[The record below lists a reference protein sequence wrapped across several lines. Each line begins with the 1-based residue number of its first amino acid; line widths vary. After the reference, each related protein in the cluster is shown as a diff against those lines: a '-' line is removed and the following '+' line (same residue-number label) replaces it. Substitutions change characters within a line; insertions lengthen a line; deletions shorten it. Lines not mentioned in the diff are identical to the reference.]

1 MSRPNYS
8 EGDLIETQEE
18 RLTSSPES
26 SVGPSRKKP
35 NNTLSSPEPE
45 SKSESSSKSSSSK
58 SVEEMSISESS
69 RLESESSAELSQ
81 DSESAEEGFLKP
93 PSLKKFISPT
103 LDDSGLGA
111 DAAKGFGAIT
121 TPQSAPPRIKSSKAK
136 QAPTIFYKI
145 KGEEIIFMVSYTRPP
160 TIHGSKQGDHVTAF
174 SILAELIYNAAWHKN
189 NPEEM
194 VETLKRISRAIFK
207 EKGVRPLHEKLDAFL
222 QDFQGGGHFVA
233 QKEGRDVRKLLE
245 SAPGLLE
252 IMEKLL
258 EESKLEL
265 SEEQGECISH
275 LKTIAESEK
284 DQQISQKVRTTF
296 RENRFR
302 VIGDFVCNLLNTFI
316 NSLNSDKKMSFVS
329 DRSKNKESSN
339 SDCIKVALYTLRLLN
354 LLCKHDSDEIK
365 REEIKELVIEQI
377 DERYSQLKRGLANLV
392 SEIFKKEAADD
403 FRKDKCAK
411 LFETNFFA
419 GESLDAKIIDLMARE
434 INNLFDFKCC
444 DGRQADQ
451 LKDLIA
457 MHVMIVV
464 TAYEDIGK
472 FLQKTPDTF
481 EKLLLSCT
489 KEIVEKQGWE
499 LVVKKP
505 DLLAKNIGKIIDF
518 KNFRIHNDC
527 AISLNPLRKL
537 ETGASG
543 QSDSEEEDRDKS
555 RYRQASGKAK
565 KPSSEPLDKKQEL
578 QAHN

>member
-1 MSRPNYS
+1 MSKSSSPEGGLIKTKEEQSKSSS
-8 EGDLIETQEE
+8 ESSAAPDRKKPKNTN
-18 RLTSSPES
+18 SSPES
-26 SVGPSRKKP
+26 KRGP
-35 NNTLSSPEPE
+35 
-45 SKSESSSKSSSSK
+45 SSKSSSPE
-58 SVEEMSISESS
+58 SVGAMSISESS
-69 RLESESSAELSQ
+69 RLGNESSAEISQ
-81 DSESAEEGFLKP
+81 DSESAEEESLGL
-93 PSLKKFISPT
+93 PSLKKITSPTT

-111 DAAKGFGAIT
+111 DASKEFLPIT

-145 KGEEIIFMVSYTRPP
+145 KDEEIIFMVSYTRPP

-189 NPEEM
+189 NPEEI

-245 SAPGLLE
+245 SAPALLD
-252 IMEKLL
+252 IMKKLL
-258 EESKLEL
+258 EESKPEL
-265 SEEQGECISH
+265 SEEQKACISH
-275 LKTIAESEK
+275 LKTIAEGEK

-365 REEIKELVIEQI
+365 REEIKALVIEQI
-377 DERYSQLKRGLANLV
+377 DERYSQLKRGLANLA
-392 SEIFKKEAADD
+392 SEIFKKEAVDD
-403 FRKDKCAK
+403 FRRDECAQ
-411 LFETNFFA
+411 LFGTNFFT
-419 GESLDAKIIDLMARE
+419 GKILDDKIIDLMARE
-434 INNLFDFKCC
+434 INNLFDFKYCA
-444 DGRQADQ
+444 GRQNDD
-451 LKDLIA
+451 LRDLIA

-481 EKLLLSCT
+481 GKLLLSCT
-489 KEIVEKQGWE
+489 KEIVEKQGWGHA
-499 LVVKKP
+499 VKKP
-505 DLLAKNIGKIIDF
+505 DLLAKSIGKIIDF

-537 ETGASG
+537 EKGVSG
-543 QSDSEEEDRDKS
+543 QSDSEDEARDRDDKT
-555 RYRQASGKAK
+555 SGRAE
-565 KPSSEPLDKKQEL
+565 KPSSKPLDKKQEFK
-578 QAHN
+578 AHK